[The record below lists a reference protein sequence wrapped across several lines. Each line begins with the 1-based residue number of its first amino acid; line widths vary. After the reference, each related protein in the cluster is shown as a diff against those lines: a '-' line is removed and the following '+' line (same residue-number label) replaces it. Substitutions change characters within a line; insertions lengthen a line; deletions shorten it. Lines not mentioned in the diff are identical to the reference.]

1 MEDTKIRRDASSLA
15 IINTDTDGLTAYKS
29 RRNSKDKMKELETDI
44 NSVKQ
49 ELTDIKNMLHLLIA
63 NRG

>member
-1 MEDTKIRRDASSLA
+1 MDPTYIRRDQNSSA
-15 IINTDTDGLTAYKS
+15 IINTDSNALTAYKLK
-29 RRNSKDKMKELETDI
+29 RANAKKMKELETDI

-49 ELTDIKNMLHLLIA
+49 ELKEIKHLLQQIIT

>member
-1 MEDTKIRRDASSLA
+1 MEDNKIRRDTSSLA